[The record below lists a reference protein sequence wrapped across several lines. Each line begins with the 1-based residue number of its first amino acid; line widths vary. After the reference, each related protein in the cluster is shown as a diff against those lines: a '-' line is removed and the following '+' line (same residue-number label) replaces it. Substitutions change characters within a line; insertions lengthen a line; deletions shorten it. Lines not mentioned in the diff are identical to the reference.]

1 MVWAMHSTNYVNTF
15 IAVAEDTTAHC
26 GTQPKPGAVPTVAQL
41 QHALLH
47 DKPYLLTS
55 DEVLFQVHVKRQGVA
70 EAELD
75 AAHAAFF
82 AKGQPCFRA
91 SPLTKTHGWGVH
103 FDALGRMAL
112 VGMETEAYQCHV
124 NDPNLKQ
131 LKAMRAARKA

>member
-1 MVWAMHSTNYVNTF
+1 MHSTNYTNTF
-15 IAVAEDTTAHC
+15 IAVAEDTTARC

-47 DKPYLLTS
+47 NKPHLLTS
-55 DEVLFQVHVKRQGVA
+55 DEVLFQVHATRQGVA
-70 EAELD
+70 EAELG

-112 VGMETEAYQCHV
+112 VGMETEAYQRH
-124 NDPNLKQ
+124 PSLKQ

>member
-1 MVWAMHSTNYVNTF
+1 M
-15 IAVAEDTTAHC
+15 
-26 GTQPKPGAVPTVAQL
+26 
-41 QHALLH
+41 
-47 DKPYLLTS
+47 
-55 DEVLFQVHVKRQGVA
+55 LFQVHVKRQGVA

-112 VGMETEAYQCHV
+112 VGMETEACHV
-124 NDPNLKQ
+124 TDPSLKQ